1 MPSKT
6 EQCINLG
13 ALTSI
18 FDDVATSYK
27 FLFFK
32 GLLNQLKNNEFKS
45 KPIDLVEV
53 MIDMISF
60 AWYPSTYFKIS
71 LGNRDQ
77 IVNVLNKVKIP
88 KSSKSNFSSLRN
100 NIKNQI
106 SYLNLPDL
114 LKHVPYRLLTSFYIE
129 ELRGIADQKRN
140 KALYEISIKTFETR
154 RPLYKFIDDRHLM
167 LHSDWVS
174 FLKENIALVEAWFSW
189 NWLQYLQKNNSNV
202 PNLSE
207 KISPAINR
215 KPITKQIE
223 FWDHIIKNFE
233 VKCIYTNK
241 KLTVDNYELDHYLP
255 WSFVAHDKLWNLIP
269 VTKEAN
275 RDKSDRLP
283 QDSSLDAFIKLQHL
297 ALTNSKTFYEAKA
310 WQRLIESYKF
320 DLKIENENLE
330 NIDLKELEKAL
341 KNIINPLKS
350 LAKSMGFGSY
360 KHGKI

>member
-1 MPSKT
+1 MTDKT
-6 EQCINLG
+6 YSDIDLG

-32 GLLNQLKNNEFKS
+32 GLLNQLKNNEFKAE
-45 KPIDLVEV
+45 PIKLQDV

-60 AWYPSTYFKIS
+60 AWYPSTFFKIS

-77 IVNVLNKVKIP
+77 IVKILTKVQIP
-88 KSSKSNFSSLRN
+88 KTSKNNFSSLRD
-100 NIKNQI
+100 NIKKQI
-106 SYLNLPDL
+106 SSLEIPDI

-129 ELRGIADQKRN
+129 ELRNIGDPQRN
-140 KALYEISIKTFETR
+140 KALYEISIKTFDTK
-154 RPLYKFIDDRHLM
+154 RPLYKFLDDTEILIHPKWLEY
-167 LHSDWVS
+167 
-174 FLKENIALVEAWFSW
+174 LKHNIALVEAWFSW

-207 KISPAINR
+207 KISPIINR
-215 KPITKQIE
+215 KPIKKQIE
-223 FWDHIIKNFE
+223 FWNHIIKNFD

-241 KLTVDNYELDHYLP
+241 KITLNNFELDHYLP

-269 VTKEAN
+269 VIKDAN

-283 QDSSLDAFIKLQHL
+283 QDVTLKAFVKLQHL

-310 WQRLIESYKF
+310 WLRLTECYKF
-320 DLKIENENLE
+320 DLKIDEESLEDISLKKLE
-330 NIDLKELEKAL
+330 NTF

-350 LAKSMGFGSY
+350 IAKSMGFGSY
-360 KHGKI
+360 NHGAL

>member
-1 MPSKT
+1 MSSKT
-6 EQCINLG
+6 KQDINIG

-45 KPIDLVEV
+45 APIDLDEV

-77 IVNVLNKVKIP
+77 IVNILNKVQIP
-88 KSSKSNFSSLRN
+88 KSSKSNFLSLRS
-100 NIKNQI
+100 NIKKQI
-106 SYLNLPDL
+106 SLLNLPDL

-129 ELRGIADQKRN
+129 ELRGIADQRRN
-140 KALYEISIKTFETR
+140 KALYEISIKTFETK
-154 RPLYKFIDDRHLM
+154 RPLYKFADDKHLM
-167 LHSDWVS
+167 LHSDWNDY
-174 FLKENIALVEAWFSW
+174 FKENITLVEAWFSW

-207 KISPAINR
+207 KISPTISR

-233 VKCIYTNK
+233 VRCIYTNK

-255 WSFVAHDKLWNLIP
+255 WSFVAHDKLWNLVP
-269 VTKEAN
+269 VTKDAN
-275 RDKSDRLP
+275 RDKSNRLP
-283 QDSSLDAFIKLQHL
+283 EESTLEKFIKLQHL
-297 ALTNSKTFYEAKA
+297 ALTNSNAFYEPKA
-310 WQRLIESYKF
+310 WQRLTESYKF

-330 NIDLKELEKAL
+330 NIDLIELEKAL

-350 LAKSMGFGSY
+350 LAKSMGFSSY

>member
-6 EQCINLG
+6 EQGINLG

-32 GLLNQLKNNEFKS
+32 GLLNQLKNNEFKPEPVS
-45 KPIDLVEV
+45 LDEV

-77 IVNVLNKVKIP
+77 IVNVLNKVQIP
-88 KSSKSNFSSLRN
+88 KGSKSNFSSLRSH
-100 NIKNQI
+100 IKKHI
-106 SYLNLPDL
+106 SFLDLPDL

-129 ELRGIADQKRN
+129 ELRGIPDPKRN
-140 KALYEISIKTFETR
+140 RALYEISINTFDLKK
-154 RPLYKFIDDRHLM
+154 PLYKFIDNTKVLVHPT
-167 LHSDWVS
+167 WAEY
-174 FLKENIALVEAWFSW
+174 LKNNIALVEAWLSW

-207 KISPAINR
+207 KISPTINR
-215 KPITKQIE
+215 NPITKQIE

-233 VKCIYTNK
+233 VRCIYTNK
-241 KLTVDNYELDHYLP
+241 KLTIDNYELDHYLP
-255 WSFVAHDKLWNLIP
+255 WSFVAHDKLWNLVP
-269 VTKEAN
+269 VTKDAN

-283 QDSSLDAFIKLQHL
+283 QDSTLDAFIKLQHL
-297 ALTNSKTFYEAKA
+297 ALTNSKTFYEPKA
-310 WQRLIESYKF
+310 RQRLIESYKF

-330 NIDLKELEKAL
+330 NIDLKELEKL
-341 KNIINPLKS
+341 
-350 LAKSMGFGSY
+350 
-360 KHGKI
+360 